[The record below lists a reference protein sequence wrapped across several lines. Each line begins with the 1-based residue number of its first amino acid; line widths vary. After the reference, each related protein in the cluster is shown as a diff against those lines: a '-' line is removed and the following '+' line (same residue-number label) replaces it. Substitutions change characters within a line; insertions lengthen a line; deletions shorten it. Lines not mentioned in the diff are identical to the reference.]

1 MSDSCPPPGRPGT
14 YPSDC
19 EVLDGL
25 RTLARDRVPRHLDD
39 PALLARASE
48 IKLLLLDVDGVLT
61 DGTLLYSNNGQESK
75 AFHTQDGFGLR
86 LLHEAGIQTGI
97 ITARTSEAVARRAAE
112 LKINHLYQGIRNKL
126 DAFGDIS
133 RKTGLKPFEI
143 AYMGD
148 DWLDL
153 TLLVRVG
160 LAVSP
165 ANGVAEVQAACH
177 YTTPRTGGQGAV
189 RDLCDLL
196 IRAQGLDQQ
205 LLQRYLSQ

>member
-1 MSDSCPPPGRPGT
+1 MSDPCQPSRPGA

-19 EVLDGL
+19 EVIEGL
-25 RTLARDRVPRHLDD
+25 RNLARSRDPLHHDD
-39 PALLARASE
+39 PPLLARAAA

-61 DGTLLYSNNGQESK
+61 DGTLHYSSNGQEAK

-86 LLHEAGIQTGI
+86 LLREAGIATGI
-97 ITARTSEAVARRAAE
+97 ITARKSEAVARRAAE
-112 LKINHLYQGIRNKL
+112 LKISYLHQGVPNKL
-126 DAFGDIS
+126 DAFREIS
-133 RKTGLKPFEI
+133 RQSGHKPFEI

-153 TLLVRVG
+153 SLLTRVG

-165 ANGVAEVQAACH
+165 ANGVPEVQAACH
-177 YTTPRTGGQGAV
+177 YTTKRSGGQGAV

-196 IRAQGLDQQ
+196 LRARGLEQQ
-205 LLQRYLSQ
+205 LLQSYLNR

>member
-1 MSDSCPPPGRPGT
+1 MSDSCPPSRPGT

-19 EVLDGL
+19 EIIDGL
-25 RTLARDRVPRHLDD
+25 RNMARNKKPLHNDD
-39 PALLARASE
+39 PTLLARAKD

-86 LLHEAGIQTGI
+86 LLHEAGIETGI
-97 ITARTSEAVARRAAE
+97 ITARTSETVSRRATE
-112 LKINHLYQGIRNKL
+112 LGIHHLHLGIRNKL
-126 DAFGDIS
+126 DAFREIS
-133 RKTGLKPFEI
+133 KQTGHKPFEI

-153 TLLVRVG
+153 TLLTRVG

-165 ANGVAEVQAACH
+165 ANGVVEVQDVCH
-177 YTTPRTGGQGAV
+177 YTTSLSGGQGAV
-189 RDLCDLL
+189 REVCALL
-196 IRAQGLDQQ
+196 LRAKGLDRQ
-205 LLQRYLSQ
+205 LLQKYMNR